1 MSNKVLLILVGLVL
15 VLVLVMGGG
24 MFMIYTKLPSASPKA
39 VVPEAGAEAGAESIP
54 EKAKPEDIG
63 SVVSMETF
71 IVNLADPGGNRYL
84 RVTMDLELAGKP
96 GDKSAGKAAGDEI
109 TKRMPQI
116 RDAILMILSTKRYA
130 DISTPEGKTALREEI
145 LNAVNGLLASSQIS
159 RIYFKEFVIQ

>member
-1 MSNKVLLILVGLVL
+1 MSNKVLLIIVGLVL

-24 MFMIYTKLPSASPKA
+24 MFLIYTKLSPASPKE
-39 VVPEAGAEAGAESIP
+39 VVPEKEAEVIP

-63 SVVSMETF
+63 AVVSMDTF

-84 RVTMDLELAGKP
+84 RVTMDLELAGKT
-96 GDKSAGKAAGDEI
+96 AGKTAGDELA
-109 TKRMPQI
+109 KRMPQI
-116 RDAILMILSTKRYA
+116 RDAILMILATKRYA

-145 LNAVNGLLASSQIS
+145 LNAVNGLLVSSQIA

>member
-1 MSNKVLLILVGLVL
+1 MSNKVLLILIGLVL
-15 VLVLVMGGG
+15 VLVLGMGGG
-24 MFMIYTKLPSASPKA
+24 MFMIYTKLSPASPKE
-39 VVPEAGAEAGAESIP
+39 VVPEKEAEVVP

-63 SVVSMETF
+63 AIASMDTF

-96 GDKSAGKAAGDEI
+96 ADKAAAKTAGDELA
-109 TKRMPQI
+109 KRMPQI

-130 DISTPEGKTALREEI
+130 DISTTEGKTALREEI
-145 LNAVNGLLASSQIS
+145 LNAANGLLASTQIS

>member
-1 MSNKVLLILVGLVL
+1 MSNKVLLIIVGLVL

-24 MFMIYTKLPSASPKA
+24 MFLIYTKLSPASPKA
-39 VVPEAGAEAGAESIP
+39 VVPETEAEVIP

-63 SVVSMETF
+63 AVVSMDTF

-84 RVTMDLELAGKP
+84 RVTMDLELAGKQ
-96 GDKSAGKAAGDEI
+96 AGKTAGDELA
-109 TKRMPQI
+109 KRMPQI
-116 RDAILMILSTKRYA
+116 RDAILMILATKRYA

-145 LNAVNGLLASSQIS
+145 LNAVNGLLVSSQIA

>member
-1 MSNKVLLILVGLVL
+1 MSNKVLLILMGLVL
-15 VLVLVMGGG
+15 VLVLGMGGG
-24 MFMIYTKLPSASPKA
+24 MFMIWSKLSAVSPKA
-39 VVPEAGAEAGAESIP
+39 IVPEHEAGAEAVA
-54 EKAKPEDIG
+54 EKAKPEEIG
-63 SVVSMETF
+63 AVVSMDTF

-96 GDKSAGKAAGDEI
+96 ADKSAAKTAGDELA
-109 TKRMPQI
+109 KRMPQI

-145 LNAVNGLLASSQIS
+145 LNAVNGLLASSQIT

>member
-1 MSNKVLLILVGLVL
+1 MSNKVLLIIVGLVL

-24 MFMIYTKLPSASPKA
+24 MFMIYTKLPSASPKPIVA
-39 VVPEAGAEAGAESIP
+39 EPEAAAEVLA
-54 EKAKPEDIG
+54 EKAKPEEIG
-63 SVVSMETF
+63 AVVSMDTF

-96 GDKSAGKAAGDEI
+96 ADKSAAKTAGDELA
-109 TKRMPQI
+109 KRMPQI

-145 LNAVNGLLASSQIS
+145 LNAVNDILASSQIT

>member
-15 VLVLVMGGG
+15 MLVLVMGGG
-24 MFMIYTKLPSASPKA
+24 MFMIYTKLPSASHKA
-39 VVPEAGAEAGAESIP
+39 VVPEPEAGAEAIA
-54 EKAKPEDIG
+54 EKAKPEEIG
-63 SVVSMETF
+63 AVVSMDTF

-96 GDKSAGKAAGDEI
+96 ADKSAAKTAGDELA
-109 TKRMPQI
+109 KRMPQI

-145 LNAVNGLLASSQIS
+145 LNAVNGLLASSQIT

>member
-1 MSNKVLLILVGLVL
+1 MSNKVLLILAGLVL
-15 VLVLVMGGG
+15 LLVLVMGGG

-39 VVPEAGAEAGAESIP
+39 AVPETEAGAEAVS
-54 EKAKPEDIG
+54 EKAKPEEIG
-63 SVVSMETF
+63 AVVSVDTF

-84 RVTMDLELAGKP
+84 RVTMDLELVGKP
-96 GDKSAGKAAGDEI
+96 ADKSAGKTAGDELA
-109 TKRMPQI
+109 KRMPQI

>member
-1 MSNKVLLILVGLVL
+1 MSNKVLLIIVGLVL

-24 MFMIYTKLPSASPKA
+24 MFLIYTKLSPASPKA
-39 VVPEAGAEAGAESIP
+39 VVPETEAEVIP

-63 SVVSMETF
+63 AVVSMDTF

-84 RVTMDLELAGKP
+84 RVTMDLELAGKT
-96 GDKSAGKAAGDEI
+96 AGKTAGDELA
-109 TKRMPQI
+109 KRMPQI
-116 RDAILMILSTKRYA
+116 RDAILMTLATKRYA

-145 LNAVNGLLASSQIS
+145 LNAVNGLLVSSQIA